1 MVADGSR
8 EPGAGPSAVLTPSG
22 ALILVGVVAAVVGMS
37 TGAANVLLGG
47 LLLAAAGVVV
57 ARTTDGKTNSA

>member
-1 MVADGSR
+1 
-8 EPGAGPSAVLTPSG
+8 
-22 ALILVGVVAAVVGMS
+22 LILVGVVAAVVGMS